1 MKNQASFRG
10 ILRGCG
16 YEASCSVMATQVAML
31 GSNTIRL
38 VDHSIAQVSRE
49 LPDGLYTLSV
59 NDENIRMIRRN
70 GAWITAG
77 PV

>member
-1 MKNQASFRG
+1 
-10 ILRGCG
+10 
-16 YEASCSVMATQVAML
+16 MATQVAML